1 MLKFLYFYAI
11 FLRKVNQYDL
21 DIKNTCASIDEYIN
35 DQHRNI
41 QVSKRKHKLIANG
54 LQKKNLQTV
63 AR

>member
-1 MLKFLYFYAI
+1 MKYSKKGKTIRL
-11 FLRKVNQYDL
+11 
-21 DIKNTCASIDEYIN
+21 IDKYIN

-41 QVSKRKHKLIANG
+41 QVYERKHKLIANE